1 MKTLVHGVDFV
12 SNFGHRV
19 IRAEFKRYFRIPLAT
34 EEQIFF
40 HGIWLSF
47 IKIVALVL
55 LVLVV
60 SLGNALPGTHTGPIQ
75 PPGGRQDMAL
85 SCRF

>member
-1 MKTLVHGVDFV
+1 MLILV
-12 SNFGHRV
+12 SNFGHSL
-19 IRAEFKRYFRIPLAT
+19 IRDKFKRSYIRPLAT

-47 IKIVALVL
+47 LKIVALVL
-55 LVLVV
+55 LVLAV
-60 SLGNALPGTHTGPIQ
+60 SLGNALPETHTGPIQ